1 MMASMESRVVPA
13 MSLTIARL
21 DPKMVLRRELL
32 PTFGLPTIAM
42 LISSCK
48 VQRQCIMHE
57 SQP

>member
-1 MMASMESRVVPA
+1 
-13 MSLTIARL
+13 L